1 MPRKK
6 ENYSVINK
14 LFSTKV
20 GVCNISMILDVRH
33 SKGIG
38 EYPLCLCFSINRKR
52 YYYPLGESYSHESL
66 TKILNA
72 TGQGEHK
79 GVNET
84 NFERKQRL
92 SNTFSN
98 YITLIEELN
107 ATGVLTLEKIK
118 TMLTGKAK
126 SCSFVEEWE
135 KVIEEILRKGRAGTA
150 DNYRSALRCFLNLSN
165 FTRFE
170 GFAITK
176 EVIDRWIMAMK
187 ERKLAEATQGIY
199 LRACRAIVNHCIDSG
214 YLMRRNYMFG
224 RGKNQISIPN
234 GNSRRDKY
242 LDVNQMT
249 ELFYHWKSR
258 DLDLPLYQEGF
269 PDNPPCAVKTEAAR
283 DLVYL
288 SLGMF
293 LIQYL
298 SNGCNLVDLALL
310 RYNHHYYD
318 SNARILQF
326 VRHKTHKE
334 AKDGSGMEVVVPLI
348 EPLKELL
355 GAYAA
360 APEPDALV
368 FPFLLGNT
376 LNENELRQR
385 NKVKQ
390 EGKNIADRMKKV
402 AQSLGWTQTPTGTW
416 CRHSFATNLNTEEV
430 PLSYISEAMG
440 HSVDNSGMI
449 TKRYMAFPI
458 EQCFKYNQ
466 LLIKYESEET
476 LTNSKKEELLK
487 KLGRFSEEDLKE
499 ALISLTKKELD
510 TLISNK

>member
-1 MPRKK
+1 
-6 ENYSVINK
+6 
-14 LFSTKV
+14 
-20 GVCNISMILDVRH
+20 MIQEIYPHRFDNSFTLRTAEKTDHVLIYRNDEVLL
-33 SKGIG
+33 KDTEQDIIPTFEGLGIPAEG
-38 EYPLCLCFSINRKR
+38 ADYLYRIDDMYF
-52 YYYPLGESYSHESL
+52 Y
-66 TKILNA
+66 
-72 TGQGEHK
+72 
-79 GVNET
+79 
-84 NFERKQRL
+84 
-92 SNTFSN
+92 
-98 YITLIEELN
+98 TLPPD
-107 ATGVLTLEKIK
+107 A
-118 TMLTGKAK
+118 
-126 SCSFVEEWE
+126 F
-135 KVIEEILRKGRAGTA
+135 TA
-150 DNYRSALRCFLNLSN
+150 DKGGISYRNVSVSRTLDS
-165 FTRFE
+165 FE

-176 EVIDRWIMAMK
+176 EVIDKWIKAMK

-199 LRACRAIVNHCIDSG
+199 LRACRAIVNYCIDNG

-249 ELFYHWKSR
+249 ELFYHWKKR
-258 DLDLPLYQEGF
+258 DLDLPLYQEGC
-269 PDNPPCAVKTEAAR
+269 PDNPPCAVKTEATR

-355 GAYAA
+355 CAYAA
-360 APEPDALV
+360 TPEPDALV

-376 LNENELRQR
+376 LHENELRQR

>member
-1 MPRKK
+1 
-6 ENYSVINK
+6 
-14 LFSTKV
+14 
-20 GVCNISMILDVRH
+20 
-33 SKGIG
+33 
-38 EYPLCLCFSINRKR
+38 
-52 YYYPLGESYSHESL
+52 
-66 TKILNA
+66 
-72 TGQGEHK
+72 
-79 GVNET
+79 
-84 NFERKQRL
+84 
-92 SNTFSN
+92 
-98 YITLIEELN
+98 
-107 ATGVLTLEKIK
+107 
-118 TMLTGKAK
+118 
-126 SCSFVEEWE
+126 
-135 KVIEEILRKGRAGTA
+135 
-150 DNYRSALRCFLNLSN
+150 
-165 FTRFE
+165 
-170 GFAITK
+170 
-176 EVIDRWIMAMK
+176 
-187 ERKLAEATQGIY
+187 
-199 LRACRAIVNHCIDSG
+199 
-214 YLMRRNYMFG
+214 
-224 RGKNQISIPN
+224 
-234 GNSRRDKY
+234 
-242 LDVNQMT
+242 
-249 ELFYHWKSR
+249 
-258 DLDLPLYQEGF
+258 
-269 PDNPPCAVKTEAAR
+269 
-283 DLVYL
+283 
-288 SLGMF
+288 
-293 LIQYL
+293 
-298 SNGCNLVDLALL
+298 
-310 RYNHHYYD
+310 
-318 SNARILQF
+318 
-326 VRHKTHKE
+326 
-334 AKDGSGMEVVVPLI
+334 MEVVVPLI

-510 TLISNK
+510 ILISNK

>member
-6 ENYSVINK
+6 EKNIVTNK

-33 SKGIG
+33 SKGDG
-38 EYPLCLCFSINRKR
+38 EYPLCLCFSIDRKR
-52 YYYPLGESYSHESL
+52 YYYPLGESYSHEGL
-66 TKILNA
+66 ARILNA

-79 GVNET
+79 GINET
-84 NFERKQRL
+84 NFGRKQRL

-98 YITLIEELN
+98 YITLIEELDE
-107 ATGVLTLEKIK
+107 TGVLTLDRIK
-118 TMLTGKAK
+118 TMLTGKTK
-126 SCSFVEEWE
+126 SCSFVDEWE
-135 KVIEEILRKGRAGTA
+135 KVIEELLRTGRAGTA
-150 DNYRSALRCFLNLSN
+150 DNYRSALRCFLSLSG

-176 EVIDRWIMAMK
+176 EVIDKWIKAMK

-199 LRACRAIVNHCIDSG
+199 LRACRAIVNYCIDNG

-249 ELFYHWKSR
+249 ELFYHWKNR
-258 DLDLPLYQEGF
+258 DLNLPLYQEGS
-269 PDNPPCAVKTEAAR
+269 PDNPPYAVKTDGAR
-283 DLVYL
+283 GLVYL
-288 SLGMF
+288 SLGLF

-326 VRHKTHKE
+326 IRHKTHKE
-334 AKDGSGMEVVVPLI
+334 TKDGSGMEVVVPLI

-355 GAYAA
+355 SAYAA
-360 APEPDALV
+360 NPEPDALV
-368 FPFLLGNT
+368 FPFLLSNT
-376 LNENELRQR
+376 LNESELSQR
-385 NKVKQ
+385 NKIKQ

-402 AQSLGWTQTPTGTW
+402 ALSLGWAQTPTGTW

-430 PLSYISEAMG
+430 PISYISEAMG
-440 HSVDNSGMI
+440 HSVGNSGMI

-458 EQCFKYNQ
+458 EQCFKYNR

-476 LTNSKKEELLK
+476 LKDSKKEELLE
-487 KLGRFSEEDLKE
+487 KLGRFSDDDLRDV
-499 ALISLTKKELD
+499 LIELTKKELD